1 MHNHAFA
8 TFLMLNNSYLP
19 GALLLGYEL
28 RKQKV
33 TVDLVC
39 MITEHITGAASNI
52 IIIKK
57 CRKEKQEDNN
67 FFGICKSW
75 NFSNSFEHS
84 DLLDFPEVYAVRLC
98 EKVLN
103 LVF

>member
-1 MHNHAFA
+1 MHNHTFA

-52 IIIKK
+52 IVIKNV
-57 CRKEKQEDNN
+57 EKRSKKTITFLE
-67 FFGICKSW
+67 FAKVGIS
-75 NFSNSFEHS
+75 
-84 DLLDFPEVYAVRLC
+84 LT
-98 EKVLN
+98 VLN
-103 LVF
+103 TLIFWIFLRFMP